1 MTKTNFLKGK
11 MKTLLI
17 LLLTCVFSLSL
28 VFAIACDE
36 DDTTVNYNPSFTY
49 TDYTQSTT
57 ALITNG
63 DFTSGLAEKTEKDF
77 PVSSVNSWNVGADTN
92 SDASILTNG
101 VVLTTDEGWKELMGT
116 FYGVSNFKS
125 WAEEKFNAGNK
136 IDTKENFQ
144 TIMTGTN
151 GIKNPKKADSSMTDD
166 KVLMLAN
173 FVNPTN
179 TDGRGT
185 AMKASSTSTITL
197 AKGKMA
203 KISVWVNTTSIY
215 SNYTEFGANVRV
227 LATVNGIQ
235 QATYTVKN
243 IQTNGVWKKI
253 NVLVKGNEYLDT
265 TIAVTLGLGMGST
278 PRTVDEFCEG
288 FAFFDGVT
296 AEVEDTFTGA
306 DTLAY
311 KGASFSTEVF
321 NGNEDAYKVNYDSSV
336 DTYGYSMNF
345 NEQLGSAL
353 SPVAISGGPINF
365 TETLYKYPYDVAS
378 NGSTNATAN
387 EYVISVTNSA
397 MHINITSSAFVVPN
411 EEYVLLNFKL
421 KNQLS
426 AYDKSGIKL
435 FIVDKLGS
443 NVNKPAD
450 AIITNET
457 VSDDTVE
464 YTVLVKN
471 NFTSGADREFDLI
484 LTIGTE
490 KPLEQTTNSAY
501 YPTGTVTLSN
511 VRYMAGALD
520 STDRA
525 FSFLSSLADTAENNV
540 SYALYAGYSADYT
553 KPADDTEYPFTISFV
568 NKHNVNTE
576 IVNPSQYLGVT
587 ADHAYVKADATKTAV
602 NTNANAG
609 VISSAGTYSDTE
621 ILTNLG
627 AFDGDKIYP
636 LMIKVADGKSYGF
649 IGEKLTTSASAF
661 TKVSVKVKVTGTA
674 TAYIYLVDM
683 SKENKL
689 NVLTQDFKGNYGA
702 FDKDYENELAVKVTA
717 DTASKYAD
725 PNGWVEVSILFATGK
740 DAIDYRIELWNG
752 ARDAET
758 AQNGYVFF
766 EGLSTSSFTESETT
780 YAEKVGDNNAL
791 NLAYTTTVN
800 GTQVLTDAD
809 LTANGILYKRA
820 LTDLEVKYNAE
831 ESGNISYP
839 AKYVYVDNTQSDG
852 SKTFVYA
859 IYNTINPVETDP
871 YDSVEEEEEEEESG
885 CTAQVDSATFWLQFS
900 SILLAVVLVFAMI
913 MLLVKTLRRRH
924 TKKKKVRSR
933 YSVTSRNKTVKAT
946 KEKAEKKTLDTLM
959 SDETSEDANEEET
972 AEEETEYTYGE
983 VLEDFSDEVEIDGK
997 TIELPTEESSED
1009 LTKETSS
1016 EEEKGE

>member
-36 DDTTVNYNPSFTY
+36 DDTTVKYDPSFTY

-63 DFTSGLAEKTEKDF
+63 DFTSGLAEKTAKDF
-77 PVSSVNSWNVGADTN
+77 PVSSINSWNVGADTN

-101 VVLTTDEGWKELMGT
+101 VVLTTDDGWKELMGT

-125 WAEEKFNAGNK
+125 WAEEKFNSGNK
-136 IDTKENFQ
+136 IDSKEDFQ
-144 TIMTGTN
+144 TIMTGAN
-151 GIKNPKKADSSMTDD
+151 GIKNPKKADSSMADD

-197 AKGKMA
+197 EKGKMA

-215 SNYTEFGANVRV
+215 SNYADFGANVRV

-243 IQTNGVWKKI
+243 IQTNGVWKQI
-253 NVLVKGNEYLDT
+253 NILVKGNEYLDT

-306 DTLAY
+306 DAISY
-311 KGASFSTEVF
+311 KGASFSSEPF
-321 NGNEDAYKVNYDSSV
+321 NGNEDFYKVNYDSAV
-336 DTYGYSMNF
+336 DTYGYSLNF
-345 NEQLGSAL
+345 NEQLGSSL
-353 SPVAISGGPINF
+353 TDVAISGGPITFN
-365 TETLYKYPYDVAS
+365 ETAYGYAYATNNYSV
-378 NGSTNATAN
+378 NATSD
-387 EYVISVTNSA
+387 EYVITLENSA
-397 MHINITSSAFVVPN
+397 IHVNITSSAFVVPN
-411 EEYVLLNFKL
+411 ESYVLLNFKL
-421 KNQLS
+421 KNELS

-435 FIVDKLGS
+435 FIVDKFGAS
-443 NVNKPAD
+443 VNKPSD

-457 VSDDTVE
+457 ISEDFVE

-471 NFTSGADREFDLI
+471 NFVDGADREFELI
-484 LTIGTE
+484 LTVGTE
-490 KPLEQTTNSAY
+490 KPLEQTTNKAY
-501 YPTGTVTLSN
+501 YPTGTITLSD
-511 VRYMAGALD
+511 VRFMSGALD
-520 STDRA
+520 SEDRA
-525 FSFLSSLADTAENNV
+525 FNFLSSLADTAENNV
-540 SYALYAGYSADYT
+540 SYALYAGYSADYA
-553 KPADDTEYPFTISFV
+553 KPNDDTEYPFSISFV

-587 ADHAYVKADATKTAV
+587 ADHAYVKADATNTAI
-602 NTNANAG
+602 NTNDNAG
-609 VISSAGTYSDTE
+609 VISSAGTYANAE
-621 ILTNLG
+621 ILTKLG
-627 AFDGDKIYP
+627 DFAGEKIYP
-636 LMIKVADGKSYGF
+636 LMINVNDGKSYGF
-649 IGEKLTTSASAF
+649 IGEKLTTSASAY
-661 TKVSVKVKVTGTA
+661 TKISVKVKVTDNA
-674 TAYIYLVDM
+674 VAYVYLVDM

-689 NVLTQDFKGNYGA
+689 NVLTQTFNGNY
-702 FDKDYENELAVKVTA
+702 DKYNANYENELVVKVTA
-717 DTASKYAD
+717 DTANKYAD

-752 ARDAET
+752 ERDRAT
-758 AQNGYVFF
+758 ADTTKNGYVFF
-766 EGLSTSSFTESETT
+766 EGLKTGSFTESQTT
-780 YAEKVGDNNAL
+780 YAEKVGDNNAI
-791 NLAYTTTVN
+791 NQAYTTTVN

-809 LTANGILYKRA
+809 LTANGILYKQE

-831 ESGNISYP
+831 EGGKISYP
-839 AKYVYVDNTQSDG
+839 AKYVYVDNKLEDE

-859 IYNTINPVETDP
+859 IFNSINPVETDP
-871 YDSVEEEEEEEESG
+871 YASSEEETEEEDTG
-885 CTAQVDSATFWLQFS
+885 CTAKVDSATFWLQFS

-933 YSVTSRNKTVKAT
+933 YSVTSRNKTVKAN

-959 SDETSEDANEEET
+959 SDETANEDSEEQT

-997 TIELPTEESSED
+997 TIELPVEETEETSNEED
-1009 LTKETSS
+1009 
-1016 EEEKGE
+1016 KGE